1 MQPNS
6 SLGTLCKRPAGARAH
21 ARAHIQAGPPG
32 LSAEDGVQYLGEE
45 SPRWPRLLGFWDD
58 SRQIGAPAGPE
69 EASCGQGQSQAQGGE
84 GGRERGRKR

>member
-32 LSAEDGVQYLGEE
+32 LSAEDGAQYLGEE

-69 EASCGQGQSQAQGGE
+69 EASGAASASAGRRSAWAGGSS
-84 GGRERGRKR
+84 